1 MLIERDAV
9 LVPIVELSGAV
20 ADTIHREED
29 GIGTCNLR
37 FKQPTAI
44 FDTAIVVNEFGTRIL
59 CEHLKLRH

>member
-1 MLIERDAV
+1 MRGYPLDHCH
-9 LVPIVELSGAV
+9 GTV